1 MAVKVNTR
9 SGYSGMSAT
18 GNKVKVNTRQG
29 GLTNNGS
36 AVGYLGARL
45 GYGLAGLFEGF
56 GDFVTGSIYQ
66 LAGDK
71 EYAKYVYQNDIVGG
85 WERALDRSYNPGKG
99 MKVAGDIASG
109 VGQALPSVAIGIATG
124 GTSTAAQ
131 VIGGL
136 AMGTAYAGQGVTR
149 AVQTTGELGFKENA
163 YGILSG
169 AAEGATDML
178 LGGTVKAGKNL
189 WTVAKGGTKSAAGKI
204 ARNGLLK
211 NMWSSASS
219 EFAEEF
225 LQEYIDTGLLRL
237 TGVDKNATTSL
248 GNALYS
254 GAIGFAT
261 GGLLGGATGS
271 LNAVNNIRRG
281 ESVRQRGLESQL
293 LGTANYIRNDYLGK
307 NANFDKISSEALRTL
322 SAAVDAYNKLENKNT
337 TRGAMLL
344 GEIQAGTYAFEV
356 ATGVAAYRQQIMAN
370 PTEGHA
376 AYVSELL
383 GKTVTVEDLRQN
395 KDGVAETLAVTS
407 FATGAFTESHVDRV
421 ANAVHDRVEQGRYMH
436 AREGARWD
444 GTLSEDGEMVF
455 RAPDGRYMIVTSD
468 AMEGG
473 EGKYRVGFS
482 ETSEYDGEHIKVAGR
497 SVTLADIKQG
507 LAGLANGSLVIGEN
521 RLEPAQTR
529 KNAPASGEGVVN
541 GQVMARSANEAQRK
555 ANGGVSANEGSV
567 RRDLPQEGVR
577 VDPTSVTE
585 EDVRTLLERAK
596 QKVYKDRSYIPV
608 RVNTPQVLIDSV
620 NEYNT
625 VFDMLGTIGGIPKVT
640 DCPMAMPVY
649 KARQAQANE
658 SNWDGKPQDKP
669 HDLSVDKIIEIIEA
683 MDDPEQIV
691 YEKIVDPNTL
701 EEKERYAEIV
711 TTSSAGLAIAVVESS
726 SHLNPDVING
736 YKGGEYNFTVTVYPS
751 SGSDVQKVLNRDGN
765 KVIYD
770 KKRRDKSQRSAGRL
784 GALAIERSPF
794 ANSIPQN
801 PEMSTDS
808 GKKVAEN
815 IEAVD
820 GSRRSALPRTRARGD
835 KTKTQA
841 KAEKKAAERIAEEMR
856 GENGRG
862 AEDVAPYGGNAER
875 AMPSRGYTDAEANTA
890 RGLVK
895 DFDLMPPSVRRSIV
909 ELIRS
914 GEKSGASKNFLRH
927 SANLIAYWRRGLWII
942 ADDKTRDDGFY
953 TTFTDGSRLIVVKP
967 NREAKAVS
975 DTLMHE
981 LAHDVWARADAATR
995 KVLYELATKG
1005 VKQEEIDA
1013 IRERYR
1019 EELTKRGEIPE
1030 NAGERSKVATTES
1043 ESNGRSPH
1051 PSPAGATFPAGE
1063 GKEMTEAEVEALLD
1077 EEVAT
1082 NLIGEIIGKEEFLGR
1097 FDGSETSTI
1106 KRILRTLSNM
1116 KKRFTGKDKY
1126 LFRKADDLFKA
1137 FTKVM
1142 ALEEVQGASIERKR
1156 HALGGNNAKYDFT
1169 KPFYEQ
1175 VKDWKAGVFPQRDS
1189 LMLGVTPEVFQ
1200 KIGFNALPMT
1210 INQEHVDY
1218 ALNGTKNAEHHIG
1231 EILLNYLPTALKN
1244 PVAIITSETQTS
1256 TSVVAILSITHN
1268 GEQIIAPVY
1277 IDGVGKQNGIRIDS
1291 NAVTSVHGRKNALT
1305 KLLQN
1310 AIADEASGK
1319 IGIFY
1324 WDKRRAIALLSG
1336 GKVTMPNVPNT
1347 LSDGFIHSIRENG
1360 SPVKP
1365 KLKNIMESQ
1374 QFKRWFGDW
1383 QNQPDKAS
1391 KVVNDDGSPRVL
1403 YHQTEADIEEFD
1415 TRHKGSGTNDDET
1428 PFGIFMKPTDQD
1440 IGLKGKKQMAL
1451 YARIV
1456 NPLVVADRYEFVR
1469 QIKTMSPAYAE
1480 LLKQRDALSVEYKQK
1495 IEDAAKKWSQYAKD
1509 YRDTHPDATRS
1520 AIYED
1525 EEFRRLYDAEDDLTE
1540 EWVRKADELALKC
1553 KEEITQTLKK
1563 NGYDGVHLKR
1573 DEGSS
1578 GRSVETFIALD
1589 ATQVK
1594 SATDNIG
1601 TFDGQD
1607 PHIRHALPKRVQPL
1621 SGDEMIASAMERG
1634 MGVKSQTSGKVEADA
1649 AKKAGTAKPKKT
1661 AAQVARENAERKAAA
1676 EMAQVEEKA
1685 ARTVRRAQK
1694 SAENA
1699 VKNAETLAAQKIAR
1713 TEEQAARRVRN
1724 AEKSAENA
1732 KKNADKKFA
1741 AEQARR
1747 DRESSET
1754 IKRSSREIAR
1764 IDKNLDYLKNAV
1776 LHRSGTDGGTA
1787 SAIIFEDPALRAV
1800 VKRLASR
1807 GTAYGLLHKS
1817 TREGMQD
1824 LLAWYTPEN
1833 EILKGNAVD
1842 ELLAASPQSVSNV
1855 FGAYNADI
1863 REKIERI
1870 ANGEGDITAAELAD
1884 LDIVVNAVARLYLT
1898 YGKVKWQGKRVSV
1911 EGLAF
1916 DDYREQM
1923 ETRRALISGKEADG
1937 KPTVILKKIWN
1948 VIREGYLYSVVTP
1961 EVVLRDLENNR
1972 KGGVLSTLYRNIR
1985 LGEAEAGRIRA
1996 EILTPVATFFSE
2008 HKAYRRT
2015 LSTDRRIEFRGH
2027 QITAAQA
2034 VGLWETSKREQAQ
2047 QRMFDEEKGGI
2058 RIAIYDEAEGRTVT
2072 RHVKVT
2078 STDLDN
2084 LYNQFTEEDRGY
2096 IKALEESF
2104 KIASRYKVE
2113 TDGEVW
2119 GYTNAIK
2126 GHYYP
2131 ITTDENYFARDITDV
2146 RDLMSTVQVMNNKSF
2161 NKNTVQGAQ
2170 AWLFIEDSLRVLE
2183 RHAQGISAYSG
2194 LYIPLQTFGLVYGA
2208 KFDPTGTAQALREEG
2223 KDGGRVLAESVVQKT
2238 SLREYYNATL
2248 WNKEGATSTNL
2259 DKYLSKLFSDI
2270 QGITGER
2277 DMVDK
2282 VIAKIQSGY
2291 ITATF
2296 GLNAKIILTQLAS
2309 YGAAYKN
2316 LDADVLVQALAR
2328 ENSREAWREQGEL
2341 MDKYSRITLA
2351 RSFEGTG
2358 AAEGLVDQI
2367 GEVGRLATKGIDFTD
2382 RAVIVKLFM
2391 ACQLQAEKNGVGEVG
2406 SEANL
2411 KEAGEMLDALLLD
2424 TQTTSLKSDASA
2436 LMRSKNMVAKMVTM
2450 FRTESM
2456 KSFSNLYTSIGAY
2469 VNHKQFASAG
2479 LEGYSEMLEEDK
2491 KRIAKTSTSFLLSAT
2506 WVAAVS
2512 VLFSRIRKAAKGE
2525 EEEEKLLAQGM
2536 REIGGNVIE
2545 LFPVVSEIAS
2555 YMLDGYELESIPVSV
2570 INQGLST
2577 LKNTKVL
2584 FDAEASDAERARFLR
2599 EAINTVGSFAGLP
2612 TRNAG
2617 RIALAA
2623 TTIVSKRR
2631 AYEVN
2636 DAVKTN
2642 PTYQSDL
2649 DRALANGNDR
2659 LAETV
2664 LSAWFDRKK
2673 GGSPRE
2679 AVSNEILRLYKLT
2692 DADGKSLLS
2701 LPKNVPASLNRKQ
2714 SAAFSAVYA
2723 EADGQ
2728 IAVLIASKA
2737 YGALDD
2743 AAKAKAIKA
2752 AYDMAWSRAAE
2763 SLGLEDT
2770 GSAIKM
2776 VQASVDPSIMAA
2788 VAGFAKAYVGDGRKE
2803 KVIAYLKSLGLS
2815 KKEYNKYLA
2824 ALGYKTV

>member
-1 MAVKVNTR
+1 MAIKVNASR
-9 SGYSGMSAT
+9 LY
-18 GNKVKVNTRQG
+18 GNKMKSSLRVNASRSTEK
-29 GLTNNGS
+29 NNGS

-99 MKVAGDIASG
+99 MRVAGDIASG

-169 AAEGATDML
+169 AAEGATEML

-225 LQEYIDTGLLRL
+225 LQEYIDMGLLRL

-271 LNAVNNIRRG
+271 INAVNNIRRG

-482 ETSEYDGEHIKVAGR
+482 ETREYDGEHIKVAGR

-507 LAGLANGSLVIGEN
+507 LAGLADGSLVIGEN

-529 KNAPASGEGVVN
+529 ENAPASGEGVVN
-541 GQVMARSANEAQRK
+541 GQVMAEGANEAQR
-555 ANGGVSANEGSV
+555 AENGGVNA
-567 RRDLPQEGVR
+567 
-577 VDPTSVTE
+577 
-585 EDVRTLLERAK
+585 
-596 QKVYKDRSYIPV
+596 
-608 RVNTPQVLIDSV
+608 
-620 NEYNT
+620 
-625 VFDMLGTIGGIPKVT
+625 
-640 DCPMAMPVY
+640 
-649 KARQAQANE
+649 
-658 SNWDGKPQDKP
+658 
-669 HDLSVDKIIEIIEA
+669 
-683 MDDPEQIV
+683 
-691 YEKIVDPNTL
+691 
-701 EEKERYAEIV
+701 
-711 TTSSAGLAIAVVESS
+711 
-726 SHLNPDVING
+726 
-736 YKGGEYNFTVTVYPS
+736 
-751 SGSDVQKVLNRDGN
+751 
-765 KVIYD
+765 
-770 KKRRDKSQRSAGRL
+770 
-784 GALAIERSPF
+784 
-794 ANSIPQN
+794 
-801 PEMSTDS
+801 DS
-808 GKKVAEN
+808 GEKVAEN

-862 AEDVAPYGGNAER
+862 AEDVAPYEGNAER

-895 DFDLMPPSVRRSIV
+895 DFDLMPPSVRRSVV
-909 ELIRS
+909 EMIRS

-927 SANLIAYWRRGLWII
+927 SANLIAYWRQGLWII

-995 KVLYELATKG
+995 QVLYELATAG

-1030 NAGERSKVATTES
+1030 KAGERSKVATTES
-1043 ESNGRSPH
+1043 ESNGLSPH

-1063 GKEMTEAEVEALLD
+1063 GKEMTEAEVDELLD

-1126 LFRKADDLFKA
+1126 LYRKADDLFKA

-1142 ALEEVQGASIERKR
+1142 ALEEVGAMAAGERKR
-1156 HALGGNNAKYDFT
+1156 NALSSKQSGYTEYDKPITLNDVEVLRSIGKKSINQFTQDEIKTAQKWAYKFYKELGVKSPFFRAWFGEWRAHDTSHIDFVSIKSDRRKEVINADTGWKIQASRKVHKETSHQSGSSETNATKYLPYIDDITQKAVLFDS
-1169 KPFYEQ
+1169 
-1175 VKDWKAGVFPQRDS
+1175 VISSKDNPNS
-1189 LMLGVTPEVFQ
+1189 LMFHTMYAYTEIMGYPALLKLQVEELFYYNTEGSGEINRDYILQSIEEESLSKRNRLSRSNHSNKDPYTISISDLYSLVKEFDKNFIVAPEVS
-1200 KIGFNALPMT
+1200 
-1210 INQEHVDY
+1210 
-1218 ALNGTKNAEHHIG
+1218 G
-1231 EILLNYLPTALKN
+1231 EML
-1244 PVAIITSETQTS
+1244 
-1256 TSVVAILSITHN
+1256 
-1268 GEQIIAPVY
+1268 
-1277 IDGVGKQNGIRIDS
+1277 
-1291 NAVTSVHGRKNALT
+1291 
-1305 KLLQN
+1305 
-1310 AIADEASGK
+1310 
-1319 IGIFY
+1319 
-1324 WDKRRAIALLSG
+1324 
-1336 GKVTMPNVPNT
+1336 
-1347 LSDGFIHSIRENG
+1347 
-1360 SPVKP
+1360 
-1365 KLKNIMESQ
+1365 
-1374 QFKRWFGDW
+1374 
-1383 QNQPDKAS
+1383 
-1391 KVVNDDGSPRVL
+1391 NDDGTPKVF
-1403 YHQTEADIEEFD
+1403 YHGTDADFNAFSYGTIGNASGVEILGEGFYFTDKEE
-1415 TRHKGSGTNDDET
+1415 
-1428 PFGIFMKPTDQD
+1428 
-1440 IGLKGKKQMAL
+1440 L
-1451 YARIV
+1451 
-1456 NPLVVADRYEFVR
+1456 
-1469 QIKTMSPAYAE
+1469 
-1480 LLKQRDALSVEYKQK
+1480 
-1495 IEDAAKKWSQYAKD
+1495 AKKYGKNVKACYLRMSNPYI
-1509 YRDTHPDATRS
+1509 ATESDLYNLNVEQLS
-1520 AIYED
+1520 A
-1525 EEFRRLYDAEDDLTE
+1525 
-1540 EWVRKADELALKC
+1540 
-1553 KEEITQTLKK
+1553 Q
-1563 NGYDGVHLKR
+1563 NYDGVIMKSPNGTVYMVF
-1573 DEGSS
+1573 EN
-1578 GRSVETFIALD
+1578 
-1589 ATQVK
+1589 TQVK

-1607 PHIRHALPKRVQPL
+1607 PNIRHAIPKP
-1621 SGDEMIASAMERG
+1621 SGDEMIRQAVARG
-1634 MGVKSQTSGKVEADA
+1634 YGDKAGANSQTSEKTEE
-1649 AKKAGTAKPKKT
+1649 KKPTKKPKKT

-2208 KFDPTGTAQALREEG
+2208 KFDPTGTAQAMREEG

-2248 WNKEGATSTNL
+2248 WNKEGATGTNL

-2642 PTYQSDL
+2642 PTYQSDF